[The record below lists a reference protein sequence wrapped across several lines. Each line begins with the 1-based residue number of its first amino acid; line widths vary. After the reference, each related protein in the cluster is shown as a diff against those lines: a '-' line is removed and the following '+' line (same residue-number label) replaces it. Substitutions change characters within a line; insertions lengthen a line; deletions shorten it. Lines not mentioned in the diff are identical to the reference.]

1 MEGPDAEKAKVARW
15 AWARSLASSG
25 TQGLMMRGMIAVEVG
40 EQVGTRQVRLDWL
53 LDVFFEQDDCD
64 TKR

>member
-15 AWARSLASSG
+15 ACARLLASSG
-25 TQGLMMRGMIAVEVG
+25 TQRLMMRGIIAVGVV
-40 EQVGTRQVRLDWL
+40 EQVGTLQMRLDWL
-53 LDVFFEQDDCD
+53 LDVFFEQDDCG